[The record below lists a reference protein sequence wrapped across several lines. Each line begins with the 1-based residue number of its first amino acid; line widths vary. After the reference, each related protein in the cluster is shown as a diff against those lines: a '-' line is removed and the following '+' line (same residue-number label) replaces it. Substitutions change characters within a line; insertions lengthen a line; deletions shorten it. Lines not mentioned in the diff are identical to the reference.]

1 MATVFSTMYDCFYEM
16 IMPLETCCLVER
28 LTATLCF
35 QSYEKNRKWFLL
47 ALSQPFCV
55 GVAFLSNYIKR
66 TPNADVYTIGVI
78 AYYTIQFAG
87 VIVLLYINRRL
98 TTKYTGVGVSLSIR
112 YQLAENIRALR
123 VFLPMIAFDTMISL
137 VDMVV
142 IFLHIGNTFD
152 SRRCETESNYLVSFI
167 LTTAVASAL
176 ELIQSILIVCRYP
189 NTTRVLFGC
198 LSLSRNEVTS
208 RGTGPIF
215 NVLGSNLISQQLNT
229 NHFDD
234 LARRWSN
241 LQ

>member
-1 MATVFSTMYDCFYEM
+1 
-16 IMPLETCCLVER
+16 
-28 LTATLCF
+28 
-35 QSYEKNRKWFLL
+35 
-47 ALSQPFCV
+47 
-55 GVAFLSNYIKR
+55 
-66 TPNADVYTIGVI
+66 
-78 AYYTIQFAG
+78 
-87 VIVLLYINRRL
+87 
-98 TTKYTGVGVSLSIR
+98 
-112 YQLAENIRALR
+112 
-123 VFLPMIAFDTMISL
+123 MISL